1 MGNIKTKKTLPL
13 KKLRINEKRVRGHSI
28 SIFEQTRGMLKNIIK
43 EDPVEIERK
52 LRRD

>member
-1 MGNIKTKKTLPL
+1 MENGKTNKSILMKK
-13 KKLRINEKRVRGHSI
+13 RRVNGKRTGKHSI
-28 SIFEQTRGMLKNIIK
+28 SIFDQTRGMLKNIIK